1 MDERSEI
8 LTKMIG
14 ILFPFI
20 IIFGIYIIFNGHKTP
35 GGGFQGGAVLSAIFI
50 SRYLVSPTQSI
61 EIEVFQ
67 VIEKA
72 IFVLILTIPAMFI
85 FLGVNMLFPILNE
98 YYLIVMNTLI
108 GIKVCCGLS
117 IVFFRFVIFESR

>member
-85 FLGVNMLFPILNE
+85 FLGINMLFPILNE
-98 YYLIVMNTLI
+98 YYLIAMNTLI